1 MWDMSMGFWHQLCSR
16 WTPIFS
22 HMPGGCSFHSLT
34 CLMQDFLFVFTY
46 FCFFWKF
53 TSLVPVWVGFL
64 LSKAWLCF
72 LSGCCPFLWREPS
85 MGSSASVID
94 VAEVRREEGA
104 FPCNS
109 ALHDLPDFFPLICW
123 SFLSSPGIY
132 HAGLHF
138 VFHSSVFMYTW
149 DYQEVKR

>member
-109 ALHDLPDFFPLICW
+109 ALHDLPAFFPTYLLVVPFIPWHISCRY
-123 SFLSSPGIY
+123 SFCFSLFCVHVHLRLPG
-132 HAGLHF
+132 
-138 VFHSSVFMYTW
+138 S
-149 DYQEVKR
+149 